1 MKRTADVSRTLMLV
15 TALLLALET
24 GLHAVDAPTSATRP
38 NILLI
43 YTDDHGWAD
52 MSLQGVDKDIRTPHL
67 DQLAQGGVRF
77 TRGYVTAPQCVP
89 SRAGVITGRY
99 QQRFGVEDN
108 NKGPLPLSELTIAER
123 LKPAGYTSG
132 WVGKSHL
139 DINSQRGVD
148 KNSRIFVDHLPHH
161 QGFDEYFR
169 GEMRDY
175 YASHS
180 LEGKP
185 FADAPKLV
193 HETRFRVEVQTEAAL
208 SFLDRRAAK
217 PQQPWFLYLA
227 WYAPHVPLESP
238 EPWFS
243 KTPVSLPKERR
254 QALAMIAAMDDGL
267 GRIREKLKAMGVE
280 QNTLIFFIGD
290 NGAPLKTGAW
300 NGSLNL
306 PLIGEKGML
315 TDGGVRVPFVA
326 AWPGRIPA
334 GQVVE
339 HPVSSLDVAATAVA
353 LADQPHDAKLD
364 GVNLMPFLT
373 GENRAAPHDTLFW
386 RWRSQA
392 AVLEFPWKLIQL
404 GAHERYL
411 FNVTTS
417 EGELQNLLPEHP
429 EIASRLEAKLKAWS
443 ANLRPP
449 GPAETFNEQD
459 NMFFAAHVDKTI
471 EQATK
476 RRASPKPSES
486 TPEHEASVQGWISRN
501 GKLEVKNGVLVL
513 TPHADRTGKAEAFL
527 THSQLDLPG
536 PVTAVLKLRAI
547 NAGDGSASITWR
559 TKAESFSPQQS
570 AAFNWPADTDWREV
584 RVSLPEN
591 SRIIHL
597 RINPPAGATGIE
609 IQSID
614 LQSNGG
620 EPRAFRFDT
629 K

>member
-52 MSLQGVDKDIRTPHL
+52 LSLQGVDKDIRTPHL
-67 DQLAQGGVRF
+67 DQLAQDGVRF

-148 KNSRIFVDHLPHH
+148 KNSRILVDHLPHH

-267 GRIREKLKAMGVE
+267 GRIREKLQAMDVE

-353 LADQPHDAKLD
+353 LAGQPHDAKLD

-373 GENRAAPHDTLFW
+373 GENRAAPHDSLFW

-411 FNVTTS
+411 FNVTAS
-417 EGELQNLLPEHP
+417 EGELRNLLPEHP
-429 EIASRLEAKLKAWS
+429 KIASRLEAKLKAWS
-443 ANLRPP
+443 ANLQPP

-486 TPEHEASVQGWISRN
+486 TPELEASVQGWISRN
-501 GKLEVKNGVLVL
+501 GKLEVKNGALVL
-513 TPHADRTGKAEAFL
+513 TPDADRKGKAQAFL

-570 AAFNWPADTDWREV
+570 AVFNWPADTDWREV
-584 RVSLPEN
+584 RVSLPEK

>member
-67 DQLAQGGVRF
+67 DQLAQDGVRF

-148 KNSRIFVDHLPHH
+148 KNSRILVDHLPHH

-267 GRIREKLKAMGVE
+267 GRIREKLQAMDVE

-353 LADQPHDAKLD
+353 LAGQPHDAKLD
-364 GVNLMPFLT
+364 GVNLMPLPARTAPRLT
-373 GENRAAPHDTLFW
+373 TPC
-386 RWRSQA
+386 S
-392 AVLEFPWKLIQL
+392 
-404 GAHERYL
+404 GAGVRRL
-411 FNVTTS
+411 RCWSFRGNSFSSARTNVTS
-417 EGELQNLLPEHP
+417 
-429 EIASRLEAKLKAWS
+429 
-443 ANLRPP
+443 
-449 GPAETFNEQD
+449 
-459 NMFFAAHVDKTI
+459 
-471 EQATK
+471 
-476 RRASPKPSES
+476 S
-486 TPEHEASVQGWISRN
+486 T
-501 GKLEVKNGVLVL
+501 
-513 TPHADRTGKAEAFL
+513 
-527 THSQLDLPG
+527 
-536 PVTAVLKLRAI
+536 
-547 NAGDGSASITWR
+547 
-559 TKAESFSPQQS
+559 
-570 AAFNWPADTDWREV
+570 
-584 RVSLPEN
+584 
-591 SRIIHL
+591 
-597 RINPPAGATGIE
+597 
-609 IQSID
+609 
-614 LQSNGG
+614 
-620 EPRAFRFDT
+620 
-629 K
+629 